1 MASVGGLLTIRKV
14 KSVLPQS
21 SGKWLRV
28 LIVVQQ
34 QSFQL
39 PNHHRCSSD
48 RTQQTPLLG
57 LQLYS
62 TSLQLE
68 D

>member
-1 MASVGGLLTIRKV
+1 MVSVGGAATNNK

-34 QSFQL
+34 QSFSC
-39 PNHHRCSSD
+39 PIIIVAH
-48 RTQQTPLLG
+48 QTEP
-57 LQLYS
+57 S
-62 TSLQLE
+62 
-68 D
+68 